1 MQSLLKKHE
10 ALENDF
16 AVHKNR
22 VQDVCAQ
29 GEDILSKV
37 SSGGLCS
44 LLKVIGPSI
53 EIRTVMKLSIG
64 SHEIELYR
72 DSFDT

>member
-1 MQSLLKKHE
+1 MNVLAFSDLIMQSLLKKHE

-37 SSGGLCS
+37 SFLGAGRGY
-44 LLKVIGPSI
+44 V
-53 EIRTVMKLSIG
+53 LSCK
-64 SHEIELYR
+64 
-72 DSFDT
+72 

>member
-1 MQSLLKKHE
+1 MNVLAFADLIMQSLLKKHE

-29 GEDILSKV
+29 GEDILNKV
-37 SSGGLCS
+37 SFGGGGLGRGY
-44 LLKVIGPSI
+44 V
-53 EIRTVMKLSIG
+53 LSCK
-64 SHEIELYR
+64 
-72 DSFDT
+72 